1 MILKGTLTPSQ
12 DRCFHRK
19 ELSYGR
25 DQRHHQISYIFLRLL
40 CLGGEPFPDGKKE
53 IAFIG
58 RSNVGK
64 SSLIN
69 SLTGRKKL
77 AYVSRE
83 PGKTRTINYY
93 AIQSRRIEN
102 EEEQRQDWYLVDL
115 PGYGFAKTSQENKDS
130 WSSFIDEY
138 MKKSPGL
145 IMIGL
150 LLDLRHPGLPIDL
163 KAFDWLKK
171 AGVPIQI
178 IATKGDKLSRNDLKK
193 NLMQMK
199 KLFPTASLPLAYSS
213 LTGEGRD
220 ALLEVIERKICE

>member
-1 MILKGTLTPSQ
+1 MAQ
-12 DRCFHRK
+12 
-19 ELSYGR
+19 YGKFEGVGLP
-25 DQRHHQISYIFLRLL
+25 QIAVA
-40 CLGGEPFPDGKKE
+40 GK
-53 IAFIG
+53 
-58 RSNVGK
+58 SNVGK

-69 SLTGRKKL
+69 KLCNRRSLART
-77 AYVSRE
+77 SQT
-83 PGKTRTINYY
+83 PGKTRLIN
-93 AIQSRRIEN
+93 AFLLNDSFHLI
-102 EEEQRQDWYLVDL
+102 DL

-171 AGVPIQI
+171 AGIPIQI